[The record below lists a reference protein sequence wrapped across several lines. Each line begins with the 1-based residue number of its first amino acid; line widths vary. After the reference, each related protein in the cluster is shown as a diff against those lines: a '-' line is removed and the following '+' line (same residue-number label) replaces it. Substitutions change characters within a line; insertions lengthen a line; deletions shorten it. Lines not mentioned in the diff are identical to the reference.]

1 MRRNV
6 SLFTP
11 TERRVAWLTLLCAAV
26 LTLSLVALEKAWTPP
41 LGIYGATTTSVGL
54 PNVIDARPLSR
65 AAVL

>member
-11 TERRVAWLTLLCAAV
+11 GERRVAGLALLGAAV

-41 LGIYGATTTSVGL
+41 LGIYGASTNSVSL

-65 AAVL
+65 AATF